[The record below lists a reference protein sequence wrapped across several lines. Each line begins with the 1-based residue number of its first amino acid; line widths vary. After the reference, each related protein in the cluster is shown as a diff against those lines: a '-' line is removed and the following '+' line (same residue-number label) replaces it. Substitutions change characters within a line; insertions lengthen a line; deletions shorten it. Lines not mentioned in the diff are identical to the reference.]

1 MLELL
6 FALLLRLTAPVFNNS
21 TDTGSSVTIMS
32 ADAEDDPDGDDGSAG
47 GDTGGETGHIPPK
60 PPTP

>member
-6 FALLLRLTAPVFNNS
+6 FALLMGLAAPVFNNS
-21 TDTGSSVTIMS
+21 TDTGSPVTTMN